1 MENNQGGS
9 SAKRVENGVD
19 RLDIE
24 EEQEKYQ
31 KRWVQDLKRGL
42 EKKMKIKITYCIYS
56 KKRYHPKRAS
66 I

>member
-31 KRWVQDLKRGL
+31 KRWVYDLKR
-42 EKKMKIKITYCIYS
+42 
-56 KKRYHPKRAS
+56 P
-66 I
+66 